1 MNELTLWLL
10 NAATFSMILN
20 IDGMMV
26 IVIIIIDFD

>member
-10 NAATFSMILN
+10 NVATFSMILN